1 MDKKT
6 KLPKH
11 PVYLFSVIFI
21 SLLLFISC
29 RLPGTVEVPEKP
41 EREQTEP
48 LPPLPPIY
56 QSTYLNPL
64 DTPHTYIKD
73 TCRHLKNKWNS
84 TNAKPDTVVMV
95 ILIKNINRGTAEIP
109 DSISVG
115 DFKRLV
121 EQLHMQG
128 FKAINTKE
136 LQAFLER
143 NNFIPPRSV
152 YLIQAGNHE
161 GEYYENIFRDYYE
174 NWGWSITNGWVS
186 ETNLPET
193 LVRENISLEFKGFV
207 DHQAQGSYPGTI
219 LTDDTSKAV
228 IAREL
233 QGSID
238 GLARDFGK
246 SPVVIIWP
254 DGGFGHRPVGAAR
267 QLRFKMGFTS
277 NLRGPIRYNWIP
289 LADEFDPER
298 PDLLPEGGIND
309 PLMTLPVYSP
319 QQALDD
325 IDVVRAVGK
334 EAAAYEEANREM
346 ELAYYNNVCA
356 QDYGQMP

>member
-1 MDKKT
+1 MNKKA
-6 KLPKH
+6 KFPQH
-11 PVYLFSVIFI
+11 PISLFSVILI
-21 SLLLFISC
+21 GVLLFISC
-29 RLPGTVEVPEKP
+29 RFPGTVEVPEKS
-41 EREQTEP
+41 EGGETEP

-56 QSTYLNPL
+56 RSSFLNPL
-64 DTPHTYIKD
+64 DTPHTYIEYP
-73 TCRHLKNKWNS
+73 CRNLKNKWNS
-84 TNAKPDTVVMV
+84 TNAGPDTVVMV

-109 DSISVG
+109 ESISVG
-115 DFKRLV
+115 DFKRLM

-152 YLIQAGNHE
+152 YLIQTGNHE

-186 ETNLPET
+186 EPGLPE
-193 LVRENISLEFKGFV
+193 LLIRENIDLEFTGFL
-207 DHQAQGSYPGTI
+207 DHQAQGAYPGTI

-238 GLARDFGK
+238 GLAKDFGK
-246 SPVVIIWP
+246 SPVVIVWP

-277 NLRGPIRYNWIP
+277 NTRGPIRYNWIP
-289 LADEFDPER
+289 LAGDFDPKR

-325 IDVVRAVGK
+325 IDVIRAVGK
-334 EAAAYEEANREM
+334 EAAAYEQANKEM
-346 ELAYYNNVCA
+346 ELAYYNSVCV